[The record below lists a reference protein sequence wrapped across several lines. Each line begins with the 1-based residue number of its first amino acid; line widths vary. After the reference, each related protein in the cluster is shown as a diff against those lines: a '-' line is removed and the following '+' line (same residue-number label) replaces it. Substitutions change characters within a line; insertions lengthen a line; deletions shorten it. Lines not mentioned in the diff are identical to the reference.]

1 MSLDT
6 LCIFGCF
13 EDNELY
19 SRNRILINA
28 LSKNFDSS
36 IEVRPAGH
44 SKTTEKHKPKTSVTG
59 IFHSLYSSLAGF
71 WSLARQASIV
81 RSASVI
87 FIPYPAYLDVFF
99 LKCILI
105 GSSRPILIIDAFLC
119 LHDTLV
125 ADREILK
132 AECLAARLVSK
143 IELHTLRS
151 ANLIFIDTMQQR
163 EQLLQNYDLSPSKI
177 VATPVGIDESTWTP
191 LDPLPLGEPFKLL
204 FWGTFIPLHGIDTIV
219 SSAQILARSNPKIE
233 LTIIGNGQTADIV
246 AEQIDALN
254 LDNIRWERRLVSSKK
269 LRTKV
274 EQSHCILGIFGDS
287 DKAGNVI
294 PYKVYQAMASNKIVI
309 TRSGAALVDM
319 FPSKADDSGLILVP
333 SANAERL
340 AEAISNVYA
349 NYDELCKSLN
359 TRNLYE
365 SSLSNEALQ
374 SCVNSALK
382 SM

>member
-1 MSLDT
+1 MSSDT

-19 SRNRILINA
+19 SRNRTLIKA
-28 LSKNFDSS
+28 LSKNFESS
-36 IEVRPAGH
+36 VEVRPVGH
-44 SKTTEKHKPKTSVTG
+44 SKGTDKHKPKTSVTG
-59 IFHSLYSSLAGF
+59 IFRSIYSSLAGF
-71 WSLARQASIV
+71 YSLAKQASTV
-81 RSASVI
+81 RSADVV

-99 LKCILI
+99 LKFILI
-105 GSSRPILIIDAFLC
+105 GSHRPILIIDAFLC

-125 ADREILK
+125 ADRKILK
-132 AECLAARLVSK
+132 GGSLAARLIS
-143 IELHTLRS
+143 ILELHTLRS
-151 ANLIFIDTMQQR
+151 ADLVFIDTMQQR
-163 EQLLQNYDLSPSKI
+163 EHLLKNYDLAPRKI
-177 VATPVGIDESTWTP
+177 VATPVGIDESIWTP
-191 LDPLPLGEPFKLL
+191 LDPLPLIDRFRLL
-204 FWGTFIPLHGIDTIV
+204 FWGTFIPLHGIHTIV
-219 SSAQILARSNPKIE
+219 SSAQILARSNAKIE

-254 LDNIRWERRLVSSKK
+254 LDNIRWERRLVSSKE

-274 EQSHCILGIFGDS
+274 EQSHCILGVFGDS

-340 AEAISNVYA
+340 AEAISNVHA